1 VTIQGKFASVRN
13 QLAKNAFHF
22 PILNSLVLQH
32 QSNGVTMAKSKI
44 GKKAGDKMKHNNLLA
59 KKKKKER
66 EATEKR
72 QERIKEMNRL
82 EQKKT
87 E

>member
-1 VTIQGKFASVRN
+1 
-13 QLAKNAFHF
+13 
-22 PILNSLVLQH
+22 
-32 QSNGVTMAKSKI
+32 MAKSKI